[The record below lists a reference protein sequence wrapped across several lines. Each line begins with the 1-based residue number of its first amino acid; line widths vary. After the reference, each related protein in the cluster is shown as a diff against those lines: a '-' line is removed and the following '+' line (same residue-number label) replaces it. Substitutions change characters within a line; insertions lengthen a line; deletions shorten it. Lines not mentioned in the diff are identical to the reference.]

1 MTFNFSEIKKQNDMV
16 EEKLQKLKKE
26 YQKPQMSKEQLEELC
41 NKMKEAN
48 MADKKEQNKKRMM
61 RYTVAAAAIIGA
73 FTIAPNTSATVAH
86 AMGQIPIIGQ
96 LVDIVTFRNYEYDTD
111 RNKADIEVSEIKLNE
126 QMENTEV
133 RENLEKTTAEINAE
147 IQRITDELVEQF
159 ETHLKDEKGYQE
171 IIVNS
176 EVLATTQDYFT
187 LKLSCYQGAG
197 SGYQWNY
204 FYTIDLN
211 TGERLQLK
219 DIFNEGTDYITLISE
234 TIKEQMQ
241 AQMAADDE
249 VSYWLND
256 EIEELNFK
264 AITNETSF
272 YLNEKDNVVISFNEG
287 EVAPMYMGTVEF
299 EIPAEVLSDI
309 RK

>member
-147 IQRITDELVEQF
+147 IPE
-159 ETHLKDEKGYQE
+159 HNK
-171 IIVNS
+171 
-176 EVLATTQDYFT
+176 
-187 LKLSCYQGAG
+187 
-197 SGYQWNY
+197 
-204 FYTIDLN
+204 
-211 TGERLQLK
+211 
-219 DIFNEGTDYITLISE
+219 
-234 TIKEQMQ
+234 
-241 AQMAADDE
+241 
-249 VSYWLND
+249 
-256 EIEELNFK
+256 
-264 AITNETSF
+264 ITN
-272 YLNEKDNVVISFNEG
+272 K
-287 EVAPMYMGTVEF
+287 
-299 EIPAEVLSDI
+299 
-309 RK
+309 K